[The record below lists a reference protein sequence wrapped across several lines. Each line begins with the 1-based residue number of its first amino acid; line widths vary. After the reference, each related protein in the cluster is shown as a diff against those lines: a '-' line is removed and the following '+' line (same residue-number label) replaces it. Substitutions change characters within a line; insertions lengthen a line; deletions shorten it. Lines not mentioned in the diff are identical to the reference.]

1 MVVFTRLMR
10 LKARTLHIV
19 IPEKEVFWAL
29 RYKTSA
35 SALAASTNRSTTW
48 LSVSTC
54 LAFSGRPSKKSAIGP
69 SSPGAVVGCHGCID
83 GRPQG
88 HDRFGELLR
97 LVFPDRFLPK
107 SSKSRRNV
115 GNWPCKPL
123 GMGRTAERA
132 SEGRFWGALFDLF
145 RSQTDWYAA
154 PVAAQSVAWRGKTA
168 TGSVPY

>member
-1 MVVFTRLMR
+1 MLYQKKRCFGHSGIKPWPPRWPLPRTGPRLGCWF
-10 LKARTLHIV
+10 LPV
-19 IPEKEVFWAL
+19 
-29 RYKTSA
+29 
-35 SALAASTNRSTTW
+35 W
-48 LSVSTC
+48 LSW
-54 LAFSGRPSKKSAIGP
+54 GEGAIEP

-115 GNWPCKPL
+115 GNRPCKPL

-132 SEGRFWGALFDLF
+132 FEGRFWGALFDLF

-154 PVAAQSVAWRGKTA
+154 PVATQSVAWRGKAA